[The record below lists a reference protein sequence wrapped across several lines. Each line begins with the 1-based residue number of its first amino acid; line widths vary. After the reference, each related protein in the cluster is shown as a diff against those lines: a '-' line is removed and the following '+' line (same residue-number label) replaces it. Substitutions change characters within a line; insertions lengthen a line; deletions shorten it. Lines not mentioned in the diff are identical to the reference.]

1 MNSITLGM
9 SSFGIAVVEAMAGGC
24 PVIVHRS
31 GGPYEDIIERGEY
44 GLYYNGLEDLA
55 EKIDKLLSD
64 RGVWE
69 YYHRKSLMRASQF
82 GEDVF
87 SRRLLEVVN
96 RYA

>member
-1 MNSITLGM
+1 
-9 SSFGIAVVEAMAGGC
+9 MAGGC
-24 PVIVHRS
+24 PVIVRGS
-31 GGPYEDIIERGEY
+31 GDPYEDIIERGEY
-44 GLYYNGLEDLA
+44 GLYYNGLEYLA

-69 YYHRKSLMRASQF
+69 YYHRKSLMRAPQF

-87 SRRLLEVVN
+87 GRRLLEVVS